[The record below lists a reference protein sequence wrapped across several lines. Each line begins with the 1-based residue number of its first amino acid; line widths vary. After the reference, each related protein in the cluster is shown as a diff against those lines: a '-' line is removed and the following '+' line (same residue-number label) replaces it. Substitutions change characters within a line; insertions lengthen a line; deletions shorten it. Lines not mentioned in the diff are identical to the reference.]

1 MKDTVRE
8 GGPRMNQD
16 ADGSAQAM
24 RILIT
29 DDSAAMRCS
38 IRNKLGELGD
48 DSTPLVIDEAET
60 GEQALRLAS
69 RTSYDVIFLDVEMP
83 GINGLETCRRI
94 KEITAAR
101 VVILSSLNSGGD
113 HSAGRQAG
121 CDNYLTKPPNDSD
134 LKVILRLVS
143 IRKLTQA

>member
-1 MKDTVRE
+1 MEEDVEAYAR
-8 GGPRMNQD
+8 
-16 ADGSAQAM
+16 AM

-29 DDSAAMRCS
+29 DDSAAMRCV
-38 IRNKLGELGD
+38 IRDKLGALGD

-60 GEQALRLAS
+60 GEQALRLVGA
-69 RTSYDVIFLDVEMP
+69 RSYDVVFLDVEMP

-94 KEITAAR
+94 KEISSAR
-101 VVILSSLNSGGD
+101 VVILSSLNSGSD
-113 HSAGRQAG
+113 HHAGRDAG